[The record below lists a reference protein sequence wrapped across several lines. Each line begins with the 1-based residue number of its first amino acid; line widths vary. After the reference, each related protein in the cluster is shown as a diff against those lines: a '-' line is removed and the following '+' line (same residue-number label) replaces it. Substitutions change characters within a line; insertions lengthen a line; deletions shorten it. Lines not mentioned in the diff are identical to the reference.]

1 MSGRRVLVIGLPFF
15 GTRVADSLCSV
26 GYDARYQPHPGKI
39 PARLPK
45 LGTEIAQADV
55 IYAIGSSVRKNSPL
69 DLISR
74 LGKQM
79 LVHWVGTDVSV
90 AEADWREGMA
100 SQRVLDKGVHRAD
113 ARWLIDELK
122 TIGVHAKERLLP
134 IPVAIGSPQP
144 LPDEFG
150 VLIYLPTEPQEDYD
164 VEATLQVIR
173 SMPGT
178 RFGIV
183 GGFAPPEHL
192 PNVEILGFVSDMPS
206 VYRRYTVLLRLMKH
220 DGMSHS
226 VIEATSFG
234 RYVLWSYGMDGVR
247 PVVGAEGAI
256 TELRR
261 LEAESLAG
269 TLQLNADGARHMQES
284 YNHERLLAQICRDLD
299 RMLA

>member
-1 MSGRRVLVIGLPFF
+1 MSRRVLVIGLPFF

-26 GYDARYQPHPGKI
+26 GYDARYQPHPGRM
-39 PARLPK
+39 ATRLPK

-90 AEADWREGMA
+90 AVDDWNEGMA
-100 SQRVLDKGVHRAD
+100 SQRVLDNGIHRAD
-113 ARWLIDELK
+113 ARWLIKELEV
-122 TIGVHAKERLLP
+122 IGVKAKERLLP

-144 LPDEFG
+144 LPKDFR
-150 VLIYLPTEPQEDYD
+150 VLVYLPTEPQEDYD
-164 VEATLQVIR
+164 VESTLEVIR
-173 SMPGT
+173 SMPDVS
-178 RFGIV
+178 FGIV
-183 GGFAPPEHL
+183 GGFAPPEHF
-192 PNVEILGFVSDMPS
+192 PNVEILGFVSDMPA
-206 VYRRYTVLLRLMKH
+206 VYRQFTVLLRLMKH

-234 RYVLWSYGMDGVR
+234 RYVLWTYEMDGIISVH
-247 PVVGAEGAI
+247 GAEAAR
-256 TELRR
+256 TELLR
-261 LEAESLAG
+261 LKAENEAGSLE
-269 TLQLNADGARHMQES
+269 LNSVGARHMQEH